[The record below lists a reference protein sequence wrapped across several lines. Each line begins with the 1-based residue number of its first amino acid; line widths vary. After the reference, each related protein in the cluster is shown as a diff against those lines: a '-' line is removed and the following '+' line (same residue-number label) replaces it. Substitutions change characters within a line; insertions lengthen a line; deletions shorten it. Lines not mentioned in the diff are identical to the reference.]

1 MPSRIAFDIPAGMT
15 NPRRKVQGTSEAW
28 RIELARREGESFG
41 PQPPLPQMNTPD
53 SEESAQTTDKIRENR
68 LRRIAARQGLTL
80 RKSPRRDPHALGYG
94 TYMLADSATRRV
106 VAMDWNLPGGYGLDL
121 EITET
126 GLLHDVEG
134 ASRKLRELRT
144 AGMRVAIDD
153 FGTGY
158 SSLGYLKRFPVDIVK
173 VDRSFV
179 AGIGVN
185 AVDEAIVAAVVTLA
199 HAVGM
204 TTIAEGVETVEQLE
218 HLRELGCHGIQGFY
232 FARPA
237 AADDVSALL
246 ETQQADARRAG
257 LRVIRDAG

>member
-80 RKSPRRDPHALGYG
+80 WKSPRRDPHALGYG

-121 EITET
+121 EAIEEVLSRQANAAESADIGPNSVKFACEKCGDEREVDMPDADADPMTVEKYT
-126 GLLHDVEG
+126 ALLKV
-134 ASRKLRELRT
+134 
-144 AGMRVAIDD
+144 AGMVLLCDD
-153 FGTGY
+153 CA
-158 SSLGYLKRFPVDIVK
+158 P
-173 VDRSFV
+173 
-179 AGIGVN
+179 
-185 AVDEAIVAAVVTLA
+185 
-199 HAVGM
+199 H
-204 TTIAEGVETVEQLE
+204 
-218 HLRELGCHGIQGFY
+218 GCFL
-232 FARPA
+232 
-237 AADDVSALL
+237 D
-246 ETQQADARRAG
+246 
-257 LRVIRDAG
+257 